1 VKVLILHQHFNT
13 PQKGGPL
20 RSYYLAKA
28 LIDRGIEVSVIA
40 ARKQTLY
47 TQETIEGIDVHY
59 LPIAYDNRFGFY
71 KRGISFLKYAI
82 DAVRIAGRIKNISHC
97 YAISVPLTVG
107 QAALWIKRTHN
118 IAYTFEVGDLWPDAP
133 IQLGFIQNPILQRAL
148 YWLEKRIYRNA
159 TRIVALSEPIKQAV
173 QKKAPGKEVVVIEN
187 ISDVEYYVPSEKDPE
202 VLSTY
207 QLDNQFVVSYIGA
220 VGFANGLDYFLECA
234 RASQK
239 ANLQVTFLLCGDGAA
254 FDQLKRSA
262 KTLQLA
268 NIRFIPFTN
277 REGVKKVMSVTDA
290 AFISY
295 RPFPVLETG
304 SPNKYFDGLAAGKL
318 IIVNFRGWIKE
329 EIEHERCGF
338 HVGANAPHEFV
349 SNIQRFLTDPHLLQ
363 SYRSNARKLA
373 ERKYSRALLGQ
384 KFVEVVS
391 RTR

>member
-239 ANLQVTFLLCGDGAA
+239 ANLQVTFLLCQYSIHSLYQSRRRQEGDERNGCCLHILQTVSGAG
-254 FDQLKRSA
+254 
-262 KTLQLA
+262 
-268 NIRFIPFTN
+268 N
-277 REGVKKVMSVTDA
+277 RITE
-290 AFISY
+290 
-295 RPFPVLETG
+295 
-304 SPNKYFDGLAAGKL
+304 
-318 IIVNFRGWIKE
+318 
-329 EIEHERCGF
+329 
-338 HVGANAPHEFV
+338 
-349 SNIQRFLTDPHLLQ
+349 
-363 SYRSNARKLA
+363 
-373 ERKYSRALLGQ
+373 
-384 KFVEVVS
+384 
-391 RTR
+391 